1 MKWILMIISII
12 NGFKNKVKNDKKVFG
27 WYLKGRKLKY
37 IYKPTP
43 KSFPPGGLFSFQILT
58 NGHRFSQNMYD

>member
-1 MKWILMIISII
+1 MQWILMIISII
-12 NGFKNKVKNDKKVFG
+12 DGLNKVENDKKVFG

-43 KSFPPGGLFSFQILT
+43 KSFPSG
-58 NGHRFSQNMYD
+58 